1 MVNKA
6 TRTVEIVTS
15 SNNIYRTTLKEGMEF
30 KYPDGEYT
38 NLNNEVAV
46 VEEQGQETKDN
57 EQIEK
62 LKEKEK
68 EKAEQ
73 AESEGSSLG
82 VGDLLRGVAVEVE
95 GYLEHK
101 DAIDGLIAS
110 YENGL
115 KSSQKEAVAK
125 AIEENKEKVKKVIDY
140 VVGEFN
146 ANIDFDS
153 GEFKKEIDKK
163 IGLNKKNEKLSSRRV
178 FV

>member
-1 MVNKA
+1 MVNKSK
-6 TRTVEIVTS
+6 RTVEIVTS

-38 NLNNEVAV
+38 DLNNEVTV
-46 VEEQGQETKDN
+46 VEQAGQETKDN

-73 AESEGSSLG
+73 AEREGVSLG
-82 VGDLLRGVAVEVE
+82 VGDLLRGVALEVE

-101 DAIDGLIAS
+101 DAIDGLISS
-110 YENGL
+110 YENSL

-125 AIEENKEKVKKVIDY
+125 AIEENKEEIEEAIEDIIEVLERGK
-140 VVGEFN
+140 ELN
-146 ANIDFDS
+146 LEDF
-153 GEFKKEIDKK
+153 KIKINKK
-163 IGLNKKNEKLSSRRV
+163 IGFDEKRQCINCTLKK
-178 FV
+178 